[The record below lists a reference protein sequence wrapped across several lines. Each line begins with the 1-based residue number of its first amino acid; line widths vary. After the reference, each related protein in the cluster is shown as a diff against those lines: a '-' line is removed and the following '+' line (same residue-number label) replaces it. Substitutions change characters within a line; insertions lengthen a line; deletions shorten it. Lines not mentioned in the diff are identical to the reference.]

1 MSDDEKTR
9 RISTRKSSDTNTE
22 IDATVAY
29 PGLKEDPTSPLPTKG
44 RDDAAQTRD
53 EDYTKINR
61 PTKSSSPAT
70 VAAGVTQSPADE
82 FNNVE
87 PVVGWLVVIDGPG
100 KGQAIK
106 LGFGMNNIG
115 RSSQARAALDFGD
128 EEISRQDHASVT
140 YDPKGNKFYL
150 QHGGGINLTYVGDSP
165 VLQPV
170 ELKGREHILIGNTKL
185 MFVPFCGPEFV
196 W

>member
-1 MSDDEKTR
+1 M
-9 RISTRKSSDTNTE
+9 
-22 IDATVAY
+22 
-29 PGLKEDPTSPLPTKG
+29 
-44 RDDAAQTRD
+44 
-53 EDYTKINR
+53 
-61 PTKSSSPAT
+61 
-70 VAAGVTQSPADE
+70 
-82 FNNVE
+82 
-87 PVVGWLVVIDGPG
+87 VIDGPG